1 MKLRM
6 AHVRPIF
13 VPTASLAL
21 LCIGLFATSGA
32 QEAPERTI
40 DFGKDLFPLLKGRC
54 ISCHQGDGAS
64 GGLRMDSPVAMAK
77 GGVSGPLVAP
87 GTPAKSIL
95 LQRLKGLGGKPQMP
109 MGFKPLDAKELALVE
124 LWIKQGGKLSAETAH
139 WAYQQPFQANLPTV
153 SNPKWVR
160 GAIDAFVL
168 AKLDSK
174 KLAPSPLAPK
184 ETLLRRVYLDL
195 IGIPPT
201 PAQQESFLKDTRPNA
216 YELLVDQLLASPAYG
231 EKWATMWLDLAR
243 YADSNGYEKDQNREM
258 WPYRDWVIKALN
270 SNMPF
275 DEFTIA
281 QIAGD
286 LLPEATQQQ
295 IIATGFHR
303 NTMYNDEGG
312 VDKGE
317 QRWLTLVD
325 RVGTTGTVWLG
336 QTIAC
341 AQCHDHK
348 YDPISM
354 RDFYAML
361 AFFEPSEEP
370 VYDLVD
376 PAVRALNELVFN
388 AEKALENLKADSP
401 EYKAASD
408 SLQKLKTQIIQ
419 AQIAG
424 RTLVLKENTKDY
436 PPKTAIRLKGSY
448 LNPGK
453 VVTANTPTS
462 LPRMDPKWPA
472 NRLGLAKWL
481 VSRGNPL
488 TARVQVNRIWEQ
500 IFGYGIVKTV
510 ENFGTQGEAPT
521 NQPLLDWLAVQFMN
535 EGWDQKKVI
544 RSIVLSNTYR
554 QSSACSK
561 SLLVADPENRLLAR
575 GPRFRMSAEMIRDT
589 ALAEAGMLSEKMGGP
604 SVFPDQPAGVW
615 NTPYNGESWQ
625 TSMGEDKFRRG
636 VYTFLKRTSPYP
648 SFLTFDSSSREQCT
662 ARRLRTNTPL
672 QSLVL
677 MNDEVFVAVARK
689 IAADVIALPQT
700 ERISTLY
707 RVILA
712 RTPSP
717 MEAQVLQALIDKQ
730 LARYQKDADSAR
742 KLLKNDQATPEL
754 AALFLAAQTL
764 LNTDEAITKE

>member
-1 MKLRM
+1 
-6 AHVRPIF
+6 
-13 VPTASLAL
+13 
-21 LCIGLFATSGA
+21 
-32 QEAPERTI
+32 
-40 DFGKDLFPLLKGRC
+40 
-54 ISCHQGDGAS
+54 
-64 GGLRMDSPVAMAK
+64 MDSPVAMAK

-419 AQIAG
+419 AQRAG
-424 RTLVLKENTKDY
+424 LPLVLNVNTKDY
-436 PPKTAIRLKGSY
+436 PPKAAIRLK
-448 LNPGK
+448 
-453 VVTANTPTS
+453 
-462 LPRMDPKWPA
+462 
-472 NRLGLAKWL
+472 
-481 VSRGNPL
+481 
-488 TARVQVNRIWEQ
+488 
-500 IFGYGIVKTV
+500 
-510 ENFGTQGEAPT
+510 
-521 NQPLLDWLAVQFMN
+521 
-535 EGWDQKKVI
+535 
-544 RSIVLSNTYR
+544 
-554 QSSACSK
+554 
-561 SLLVADPENRLLAR
+561 
-575 GPRFRMSAEMIRDT
+575 
-589 ALAEAGMLSEKMGGP
+589 
-604 SVFPDQPAGVW
+604 
-615 NTPYNGESWQ
+615 
-625 TSMGEDKFRRG
+625 
-636 VYTFLKRTSPYP
+636 
-648 SFLTFDSSSREQCT
+648 
-662 ARRLRTNTPL
+662 
-672 QSLVL
+672 
-677 MNDEVFVAVARK
+677 
-689 IAADVIALPQT
+689 
-700 ERISTLY
+700 
-707 RVILA
+707 
-712 RTPSP
+712 
-717 MEAQVLQALIDKQ
+717 
-730 LARYQKDADSAR
+730 
-742 KLLKNDQATPEL
+742 
-754 AALFLAAQTL
+754 
-764 LNTDEAITKE
+764 